1 MELSWQAYCTVLLGV
16 LKILKCVFPGRFLSR
31 SALQKQVSL
40 LESSKN
46 LQLADLTLPPEVSV
60 ENLDVVGGSGGSGGV
75 GGIRSKVRAWSS
87 VDYEAYASLPITE

>member
-1 MELSWQAYCTVLLGV
+1 MLLGV
-16 LKILKCVFPGRFLSR
+16 LKILKCVFPGRFVSR

-60 ENLDVVGGSGGSGGV
+60 ENLDVVGSSGSGGV